1 MTIISS
7 FEICKVIYLNGYI
20 PKNFEINQAPGALIG
35 GNAISCRTEYD
46 FRLETLLL
54 LAPSTIMYCSTY
66 EDFQKPSS
74 FGLNLI

>member
-20 PKNFEINQAPGALIG
+20 PENFEINQAPGAPIG
-35 GNAISCRTEYD
+35 ENAVSCRTEYD

-54 LAPSTIMYCSTY
+54 LAPSTDHVLFNI
-66 EDFQKPSS
+66 
-74 FGLNLI
+74 